1 MNADEFQIIEAE
13 RQALLGQLNA
23 AEAALRAGLLIQGF
37 GSIAQAHLERARA
50 HIQEVCICINAGK
63 PIRTVPQLVED
74 QNRVQRA
81 MDAARRRR
89 SQHIQHI

>member
-1 MNADEFQIIEAE
+1 
-13 RQALLGQLNA
+13 
-23 AEAALRAGLLIQGF
+23 
-37 GSIAQAHLERARA
+37 
-50 HIQEVCICINAGK
+50 
-63 PIRTVPQLVED
+63 VED